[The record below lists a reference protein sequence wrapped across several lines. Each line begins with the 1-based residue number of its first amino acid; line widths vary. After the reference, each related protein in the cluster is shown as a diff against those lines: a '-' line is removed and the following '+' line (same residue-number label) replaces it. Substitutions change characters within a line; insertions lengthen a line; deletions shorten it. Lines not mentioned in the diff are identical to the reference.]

1 MFDSILPFSIPV
13 QEKDQKYSLRTDE
26 MRVKDVEAGR
36 FSLGKKFAFALF
48 YNNGKWVMAALG
60 NYKLYD
66 TSLLYS
72 TVCSVFLESVL
83 LHNF

>member
-48 YNNGKWVMAALG
+48 YNNGK
-60 NYKLYD
+60 
-66 TSLLYS
+66 
-72 TVCSVFLESVL
+72 
-83 LHNF
+83 